1 MPHTLRSF
9 TRRHRWAAA
18 VLLGGAGFVLNMA
31 PLPLSPG
38 IDLVFGG
45 VAVLLA
51 AVALGPAPGLV
62 AAIIAGSR
70 TVWLWGH
77 PWAWLIFSLEGL
89 AVGWLAQRRG
99 HRPIVAVLVF
109 WIVLGAPLAYL
120 FYSVVLGLP
129 APALTVILLKQP
141 FNALVNAV
149 AVEALL
155 LMPALRG
162 ALGLARSP
170 QLRSTLAVVV
180 VVSAVV
186 PALAFGVWSGGRE
199 WSRNVER
206 ARERVQL
213 TAEAHAARLEQ
224 YVRLH
229 EQAVGFVAD
238 GVERRGE
245 WVPEQLERL
254 VTGERQEFPG
264 FAKIYVAD
272 SRGRIAA
279 VAPRTDDQGR
289 PLVGIGADGPDY
301 LAAFAAAPGSI
312 VSDVR
317 RGLAGVPGPMVGIA
331 SPIFLGDTLAGFA
344 YGALGLQALPAPR
357 PAPGPHARLVVADR
371 AGTVVYDS
379 RRPYGPGHPP
389 RSLADSVAFHA
400 VSALDAAGV
409 ITFLR
414 APGEIAAARE
424 AARTLAGVAPLPTL
438 GWWTWVEQDF
448 SAVQAEAT
456 ESHVRLLGLLTAVVL
471 LALAFSGLLARA
483 LARPLLRI
491 RTATGALAA
500 GDRGARVG
508 ALPPSTPT
516 EIAELGRDFDGM
528 ARALVGRTEELEELG
543 EISRALA
550 STLDADEVLRQVT
563 DATTRLVRADGCGIA
578 LLAPGGRTLRA
589 GYSVGLLDGAA
600 GREFDAAASLPGAVA
615 GQDEPV
621 LIGEAASD
629 PRVRSD
635 YLDPARTGSVICA
648 PLAGRSGPL
657 GTLTAVRGR
666 GEDPFTRADLRLV
679 ERLARQA
686 AIAVENAHLMAS
698 ERKRAEESES
708 IRRIARTVSEV
719 QGLDETL
726 AVVTREAARIVGAD
740 VCRVLLLRSARD
752 CEPGAEPGGAT
763 AADELE
769 VVAVAG
775 PDAASVGMRVPVRGR
790 LLESPLLHGRPAI
803 VSDGEFAAAVPLG
816 VREETLGVLTAHREG
831 APFLPADAGLL
842 AAFADHAAVALRN
855 ARLLDA
861 AQAASRAKSDFIA
874 TMSHEL
880 RTPLNAVLG
889 HLQLLEMEI
898 HGPLTE
904 PQREAVTRIET
915 ASRHLRGLI
924 EEVLSFARLEAG
936 RVTVRVDETDL
947 GALAAE
953 VAAVIE
959 PLAAEKSVQFSLD
972 VSDPAAV
979 VFTDPDK
986 VRQILIN
993 LAGNAVK
1000 FTERGEVCIAV
1011 SGGGEGAEMRVRDT
1025 GPGIAP
1031 EDRVRLFRPFE
1042 QLESGFSRSHGGT
1055 GLGLYLSGRYA
1066 AMIGGR
1072 IEVEST
1078 PGVGSEFTLVLPRR
1092 PEVPEEVLEVP
1103 EVSEE
1108 VGAPPDAAPA
1118 DERPRA
1124 EATAAAPASP
1134 AAEEDAAPG
1143 GRTGKG
1149 SGGSTPRKRK
1159 PRKRS

>member
-1 MPHTLRSF
+1 
-9 TRRHRWAAA
+9 
-18 VLLGGAGFVLNMA
+18 
-31 PLPLSPG
+31 
-38 IDLVFGG
+38 
-45 VAVLLA
+45 
-51 AVALGPAPGLV
+51 
-62 AAIIAGSR
+62 
-70 TVWLWGH
+70 
-77 PWAWLIFSLEGL
+77 
-89 AVGWLAQRRG
+89 
-99 HRPIVAVLVF
+99 
-109 WIVLGAPLAYL
+109 
-120 FYSVVLGLP
+120 
-129 APALTVILLKQP
+129 
-141 FNALVNAV
+141 
-149 AVEALL
+149 
-155 LMPALRG
+155 
-162 ALGLARSP
+162 
-170 QLRSTLAVVV
+170 
-180 VVSAVV
+180 V

-199 WSRNVER
+199 WSRGVER
-206 ARERVQL
+206 AHERVQL

-229 EQAVGFVAD
+229 EQAVRSVAD
-238 GVERRGE
+238 AVERRGE
-245 WVPEQLERL
+245 WVPEQIDRL
-254 VTGERQEFPG
+254 VAGERQEFPG
-264 FAKIYVAD
+264 FAKFYVAD
-272 SRGRIAA
+272 SRGRTAA
-279 VAPRTDDQGR
+279 VSPRIDAQGR
-289 PLVGIGADGPDY
+289 PLVGVGPEGPDH
-301 LAAFAAAPGSI
+301 LAAFVTARESI
-312 VSDVR
+312 VSGVL
-317 RGLAGVPGPMVGIA
+317 RGLPGAPGPLVGIA
-331 SPIFLGDTLAGFA
+331 YPIFLGDTLAGYAF
-344 YGALGLQALPAPR
+344 GALGLEALPAPR
-357 PAPGPHARLVVADR
+357 PAPGPHDRLLVADR
-371 AGTVVYDS
+371 TGTVVYDS
-379 RRPYGPGHPP
+379 RQPYGPGHPP

-400 VSALDAAGV
+400 VTALARAGAV
-409 ITFLR
+409 TFLR
-414 APGEIAAARE
+414 DPDAIAAERE
-424 AARTLAGVAPLPTL
+424 AGRTLAGVAPLPTL
-438 GWWTWVEQDF
+438 EWWAWVEQDF
-448 SAVQAEAT
+448 AAVQAEAA
-456 ESHVRLLGLLTAVVL
+456 ESHVRLLGLLTAVML
-471 LALAFSGLLARA
+471 LALAFSGMLARA
-483 LARPLLRI
+483 LSRPLLRI

-508 ALPPSTPT
+508 VLPPSTPT
-516 EIAELGRDFDGM
+516 EIAELGHDFDGM

-563 DATTRLVRADGCGIA
+563 DAATRLVRADGCGIA
-578 LLAPGGRTLRA
+578 LPAPAGRTLLA
-589 GYSVGLLDGAA
+589 GYSVGLLDSAA
-600 GREFDAAASLPGAVA
+600 GREFDATASLPGAVA

-621 LIGEAASD
+621 LIGEAGSD

-752 CEPGAEPGGAT
+752 GEPGAEPT

-790 LLESPLLHGRPAI
+790 LLEAPLLHGRPAI

-816 VREETLGVLTAHREG
+816 VREETLGVLTAHREA

-936 RVTVRVDETDL
+936 RVRVRVDETDL
-947 GALAAE
+947 CALATE

-959 PLAAEKSVQFSLD
+959 PLATEKSLRFSLE
-972 VSDPAAV
+972 VCDPAAV

-1000 FTERGEVCIAV
+1000 FTERGEVCIAIA
-1011 SGGGEGAEMRVRDT
+1011 GRGEESEMRVRDT

-1031 EDRVRLFRPFE
+1031 GNRVRLFRPFE

-1055 GLGLYLSGRYA
+1055 GPGLYLSGRYA

-1078 PGVGSEFTLVLPRR
+1078 PGVGSAFTLVLPRR
-1092 PEVPEEVLEVP
+1092 PEVPEEVLEV
-1103 EVSEE
+1103 SEE
-1108 VGAPPDAAPA
+1108 VLEVPEEVEAAPEPVPTDDGA
-1118 DERPRA
+1118 SVE
-1124 EATAAAPASP
+1124 AAATVSASP
-1134 AAEEDAAPG
+1134 AGADDTAPG
-1143 GRTGKG
+1143 GRPGKG
-1149 SGGSTPRKRK
+1149 PGGRKRK
-1159 PRKRS
+1159 PRKRL

>member
-1 MPHTLRSF
+1 
-9 TRRHRWAAA
+9 
-18 VLLGGAGFVLNMA
+18 
-31 PLPLSPG
+31 
-38 IDLVFGG
+38 
-45 VAVLLA
+45 
-51 AVALGPAPGLV
+51 
-62 AAIIAGSR
+62 
-70 TVWLWGH
+70 
-77 PWAWLIFSLEGL
+77 
-89 AVGWLAQRRG
+89 
-99 HRPIVAVLVF
+99 
-109 WIVLGAPLAYL
+109 
-120 FYSVVLGLP
+120 
-129 APALTVILLKQP
+129 
-141 FNALVNAV
+141 
-149 AVEALL
+149 
-155 LMPALRG
+155 
-162 ALGLARSP
+162 
-170 QLRSTLAVVV
+170 
-180 VVSAVV
+180 
-186 PALAFGVWSGGRE
+186 
-199 WSRNVER
+199 
-206 ARERVQL
+206 
-213 TAEAHAARLEQ
+213 
-224 YVRLH
+224 
-229 EQAVGFVAD
+229 
-238 GVERRGE
+238 
-245 WVPEQLERL
+245 
-254 VTGERQEFPG
+254 
-264 FAKIYVAD
+264 
-272 SRGRIAA
+272 
-279 VAPRTDDQGR
+279 
-289 PLVGIGADGPDY
+289 
-301 LAAFAAAPGSI
+301 
-312 VSDVR
+312 
-317 RGLAGVPGPMVGIA
+317 
-331 SPIFLGDTLAGFA
+331 
-344 YGALGLQALPAPR
+344 
-357 PAPGPHARLVVADR
+357 
-371 AGTVVYDS
+371 
-379 RRPYGPGHPP
+379 
-389 RSLADSVAFHA
+389 
-400 VSALDAAGV
+400 
-409 ITFLR
+409 
-414 APGEIAAARE
+414 
-424 AARTLAGVAPLPTL
+424 
-438 GWWTWVEQDF
+438 
-448 SAVQAEAT
+448 
-456 ESHVRLLGLLTAVVL
+456 
-471 LALAFSGLLARA
+471 
-483 LARPLLRI
+483 
-491 RTATGALAA
+491 
-500 GDRGARVG
+500 
-508 ALPPSTPT
+508 
-516 EIAELGRDFDGM
+516 
-528 ARALVGRTEELEELG
+528 VGRTEELEELG

-563 DATTRLVRADGCGIA
+563 DAATRLVRADGCGIA
-578 LLAPGGRTLRA
+578 LLASGGHTLRA

-621 LIGEAASD
+621 LIGEASSD
-629 PRVRSD
+629 PRVRAE

-666 GEDPFTRADLRLV
+666 GEVPFTRADLRLV

-686 AIAVENAHLMAS
+686 AIAVENAHLVAS

-752 CEPGAEPGGAT
+752 GEPGAEPGGCPT

-775 PDAASVGMRVPVRGR
+775 PDAASVGHARAGAGTAAGVAAAARP
-790 LLESPLLHGRPAI
+790 HPAI

-947 GALAAE
+947 CALAAE

-1011 SGGGEGAEMRVRDT
+1011 SGGGEGAEIRVRDT

-1078 PGVGSEFTLVLPRR
+1078 PGRGERVHAGAARAGRR
-1092 PEVPEEVLEVP
+1092 CPEEAELQGEV
-1103 EVSEE
+1103 EV
-1108 VGAPPDAAPA
+1108 
-1118 DERPRA
+1118 A
-1124 EATAAAPASP
+1124 EA
-1134 AAEEDAAPG
+1134 
-1143 GRTGKG
+1143 
-1149 SGGSTPRKRK
+1149 
-1159 PRKRS
+1159 